1 LEKAQAQLKQ
11 YIDISTQ
18 SFESDKYENLQ
29 KEKEKLSQTLTE
41 INRNYS
47 DELKLHK
54 KNKEDLITRI
64 RELEREIL
72 RLNEENGSFQKLKEE
87 KKRLELDYDRSKY
100 SDFF

>member
-1 LEKAQAQLKQ
+1 
-11 YIDISTQ
+11 
-18 SFESDKYENLQ
+18 
-29 KEKEKLSQTLTE
+29 
-41 INRNYS
+41 
-47 DELKLHK
+47 LKLHK